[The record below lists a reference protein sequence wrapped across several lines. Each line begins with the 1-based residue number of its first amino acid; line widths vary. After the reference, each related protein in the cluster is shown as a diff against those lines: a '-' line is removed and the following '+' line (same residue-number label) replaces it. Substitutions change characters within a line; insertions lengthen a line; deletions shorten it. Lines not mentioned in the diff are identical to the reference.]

1 MAADEGAQQ
10 ILDLLN
16 QPSDRLYQDAIALAR
31 AGKKAPHQPYGVM
44 PQPGIDALADMRSFF
59 RDLRSQIDA
68 IDTAD
73 PSKADALDALDQL
86 DRYFGAYEGGLD
98 FGYSKRAIPKLKRAG
113 KVGGQAVSGLRQA
126 RKGLGA

>member
-31 AGKKAPHQPYGVM
+31 AGKKAPRQPYGVM
-44 PQPGIDALADMRSFF
+44 PQPGIDALADMRVFY
-59 RDLRSQIDA
+59 RDLRAQIDA

-86 DRYFGAYEGGLD
+86 DLYFGSYERGLD
-98 FGYSKRAIPKLKRAG
+98 LGYSPPAVPRLNKAVKRGKDAKKSLRAAI
-113 KVGGQAVSGLRQA
+113 
-126 RKGLGA
+126 KGLS